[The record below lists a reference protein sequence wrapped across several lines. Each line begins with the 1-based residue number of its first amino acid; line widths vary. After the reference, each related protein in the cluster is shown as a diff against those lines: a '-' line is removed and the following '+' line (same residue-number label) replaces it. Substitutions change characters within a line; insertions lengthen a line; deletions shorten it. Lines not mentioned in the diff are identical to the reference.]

1 MQQTGSAGATVLRV
15 ADLAASEATRFDVT
29 ADGDARA
36 ALAAQMGILGVRK
49 LRFSGEIAPAG
60 KADWRLTG
68 TLGATVVQACVVTL
82 EPVTTRVDEPVERLY
97 LAEIPPEP
105 EATEVEMPEDDTTEA
120 LGDVIDLHLVMAEAL
135 ALALP
140 MYPRAADADLE
151 QAQFAGPGVAP
162 MTDEDARPF
171 AGLKE
176 LRDKLDKKG

>member
-1 MQQTGSAGATVLRV
+1 MHQIGAVLRV
-15 ADLAASEATRFDVT
+15 ADLPASGAHAFDVV
-29 ADGDARA
+29 ADAARRE
-36 ALAAQMGILGVRK
+36 ALAAEMGILGVRK
-49 LRFSGEIAPAG
+49 LRFQGTVAPAG
-60 KADWRLTG
+60 KADWTLTG

-82 EPVTTRVDEPVERLY
+82 EPVTSRIDEPVERLY
-97 LAEIPPEP
+97 LAEMPPAP
-105 EATEVEMPEDDTTEA
+105 EAAEVEMPEDDTTEA
-120 LGDVIDLHLVMAEAL
+120 LGDVIDLGQVMAEAL

-140 MYPRAADADLE
+140 IYPRAEGADLE